1 MQPILAGATRRNKK
15 DEMRRIFFIVMC
27 TLCTTCIDAQIEVTK
42 FLGIPVDGSK
52 QQMISQLKAKGY
64 KYDPTLDYLTGEF
77 NGRDVN
83 IHIATNNN
91 KVYRIVLEDALYS
104 SETDIKIR
112 FNTLCRQF
120 KNNEKY
126 LKPSLNEYE
135 ISETEDISF
144 EMSCHNKR
152 YEASYYQVTNQ
163 LDSVTMTNK
172 LQEFLF
178 SKYGKDLSNLT
189 EEQKMD
195 VLASSLLFY
204 LNLYE
209 DNSVWFMINRRY
221 GKFGI
226 LMYYDNNHNRAN
238 GEDL

>member
-1 MQPILAGATRRNKK
+1 
-15 DEMRRIFFIVMC
+15 MRRIFFIVMC

-64 KYDPTLDYLTGEF
+64 KYDSQSDCLTGEF

-83 IHIATNNN
+83 IYVVTNNN
-91 KVYRIVLEDALYS
+91 KVCRIMLADAVYS
-104 SETDIKIR
+104 SKTDIKIR

-126 LKPSLNEYE
+126 LNPSLKEYE

-144 EMSCHNKR
+144 EMNYHNKS
-152 YEASYYQVTNQ
+152 YEALYYQVTNQ

-172 LQEFLF
+172 LQEFLV

-189 EEQKMD
+189 EEQQID
-195 VLASSLLFY
+195 VLTSPVLFY
-204 LNLYE
+204 LNLYK
-209 DNSVWFMINRRY
+209 DNSVWFKIHEYHR
-221 GKFGI
+221 KFGI
-226 LMYYDNNHNRAN
+226 IMYYDNDRNRAN